1 MIGYGE
7 KSENGIRLCSVKKDI
22 IYTDRTDLCRIA
34 DAFTKPAEG
43 GEILINIV
51 LSFFFCLLVQYFTP
65 AILLMVSV
73 GCLGKRQIAAL
84 VFDILA
90 VSMAAIMLSAGYF
103 LSYLATIESPHFSYA
118 FLGNGVILLLATVQ
132 MVFVIIAIRKQKV
145 KPEI

>member
-1 MIGYGE
+1 MGSDYAA
-7 KSENGIRLCSVKKDI
+7 LKKVLYI
-22 IYTDRTDLCRIA
+22 LTGLTCAGMVIA

-51 LSFFFCLLVQYFTP
+51 LSIFFCLLVQYFTP

-73 GCLGKRQIAAL
+73 GCLGKRQVTAL

-90 VSMAAIMLSAGYF
+90 MIMAVIMLPAGYF

-118 FLGNGVILLLATVQ
+118 FLGNGVILLLTAVQ
-132 MVFVIIAIRKQKV
+132 MVFVIVAGRTQKL

>member
-1 MIGYGE
+1 MGSDYAA
-7 KSENGIRLCSVKKDI
+7 LKKI
-22 IYTDRTDLCRIA
+22 LYILTGLTCAGMVIA

-90 VSMAAIMLSAGYF
+90 VSMAAIMLSEGYF
-103 LSYLATIESPHFSYA
+103 LSYLATIE
-118 FLGNGVILLLATVQ
+118 
-132 MVFVIIAIRKQKV
+132 
-145 KPEI
+145 

>member
-1 MIGYGE
+1 MG
-7 KSENGIRLCSVKKDI
+7 RRVKMGSDYAVLKKI
-22 IYTDRTDLCRIA
+22 LYILTGLTCAGMVIA

>member
-7 KSENGIRLCSVKKDI
+7 KSENGIRLCSVKKI
-22 IYTDRTDLCRIA
+22 LYILTGLTCAGMVIA

-84 VFDILA
+84 VLT
-90 VSMAAIMLSAGYF
+90 F
-103 LSYLATIESPHFSYA
+103 LL
-118 FLGNGVILLLATVQ
+118 
-132 MVFVIIAIRKQKV
+132 
-145 KPEI
+145 

>member
-1 MIGYGE
+1 MG
-7 KSENGIRLCSVKKDI
+7 RRVKMGSDYAALKKI
-22 IYTDRTDLCRIA
+22 LYILTGLTCAGMVIA

-90 VSMAAIMLSAGYF
+90 VSMAAIMLSAGY
-103 LSYLATIESPHFSYA
+103 LATIESPHFSYA

>member
-1 MIGYGE
+1 MW
-7 KSENGIRLCSVKKDI
+7 
-22 IYTDRTDLCRIA
+22 
-34 DAFTKPAEG
+34 
-43 GEILINIV
+43 
-51 LSFFFCLLVQYFTP
+51 YFTP

-73 GCLGKRQIAAL
+73 GCLGKRQIVAL